1 MEEDKLKDLFE
12 EFQPELTSDSL
23 FMARLQKSM
32 NAVEIVRQ
40 RQAETRRRGRLA
52 VIVAAATG
60 FAVGALLCLLLPY
73 LGDFVSE
80 MSFSAPGLEAV
91 KVNRQLIV
99 WSVIGLA
106 SVLTSLNAY
115 HLTLARQPR

>member
-12 EFQPELTSDSL
+12 AFQPELTSDNL
-23 FMARLQKSM
+23 FMARLQRSM

-60 FAVGALLCLLLPY
+60 FSVGALLCLLLPY